1 MYIKLDIQTEFE
13 VKSLSDLPN
22 FKKLMGNLKMKI
34 NKSQLARELNV
45 DRRTIDKYLNGFT
58 PKGTKNKTSKIDTYY
73 EVNATLLSSDSKQIL
88 YYKRFLC
95 QYLTDHY
102 GLQCSYSAFRAYMN
116 KKTDFRTY

>member
-45 DRRTIDKYLNGFT
+45 DRRTIDKYVFGCT
-58 PKGTKNKTSKIDTYY
+58 AHGTKKTT
-73 EVNATLLSSDSKQIL
+73 
-88 YYKRFLC
+88 
-95 QYLTDHY
+95 
-102 GLQCSYSAFRAYMN
+102 
-116 KKTDFRTY
+116 

>member
-45 DRRTIDKYLNGFT
+45 DRRTIDKYKNG
-58 PKGTKNKTSKIDTYY
+58 
-73 EVNATLLSSDSKQIL
+73 
-88 YYKRFLC
+88 
-95 QYLTDHY
+95 
-102 GLQCSYSAFRAYMN
+102 
-116 KKTDFRTY
+116 

>member
-22 FKKLMGNLKMKI
+22 FKKLMGNLKMEI

-73 EVNATLLSSDSKQIL
+73 EVIAALLSSDTKKIFS
-88 YYKRFLC
+88 YKPVIC
-95 QYLTDHY
+95 QYITY
-102 GLQCSYSAFRAYMN
+102 NNVIKCS
-116 KKTDFRTY
+116 